1 MSSIIKVDQIQTAA
15 GGVPTAADL
24 GLNVSGTVLQV
35 VHARY
40 DTQVSISGTAWTST
54 GLTATITPTSTTSQI
69 LIMVFQQVHVSGGS
83 STEGGCGFMVSRNG
97 TTVSSTASAT
107 SFDMY
112 HYDASVGND
121 WRGRIPYSGIDSP
134 ASTSAL
140 TYTANVVRY
149 GVATAGLSVQDNNNP
164 SFMILQ
170 EIAG

>member
-1 MSSIIKVDQIQTAA
+1 MTSIIKVDQIQNAA

-24 GLNVSGTVLQV
+24 GLNVSGSVLQT
-35 VHARY
+35 VHSRY
-40 DTQVSISGTAWTST
+40 DTWVTISGTAWTST

-69 LIMVFQQVHVSGGS
+69 LIMVFQQVHIGGTG
-83 STEGGCGFMVSRNG
+83 TESGCGFMVSRDG
-97 TTVSSTASAT
+97 TTVSNSASSTN
-107 SFDMY
+107 FDIY

-140 TYTANVVRY
+140 TYTANVARY
-149 GVATAGLSVQDNNNP
+149 GGSGTAVSVQDNNNP